1 MQNDF
6 IHIPSQRL
14 YLSFPNLNP
23 RPNHGRG
30 QREREPRQASTRT
43 GLSGAGSRGGVAG
56 QKKRGARTL
65 NSEPLHPHSLQ
76 DEGPP
81 RPARDHQD
89 IEAHQRRRRGSRRT
103 RARPARTS
111 QCQPGFSTTA
121 TEKNNARLVD
131 DGRAQKL
138 SHEDVEELKE
148 KGVTGEA
155 LVEKILENSATFEA
169 KTEFSQEKYKRKKQK
184 KHCTALVLCRPCA
197 QTICEA
203 YFQKSLA
210 RICGLRVDSL
220 GMLLCSANVGAHSKV
235 LVLEESSGLILASVL
250 ERLGGH
256 GEACALSLS
265 SGKSKNAKPPMDI
278 VRFMN
283 FDSGITRHST
293 YASLADLLK
302 AKDRQRE
309 ETTQDTAMAEAA
321 PIETSGD
328 GSDKA
333 KANGTEAGAGAGA
346 GKKDE
351 GAEGKTEGEPSGKD
365 VAMASPK
372 GDTAAEP

>member
-1 MQNDF
+1 M
-6 IHIPSQRL
+6 
-14 YLSFPNLNP
+14 
-23 RPNHGRG
+23 
-30 QREREPRQASTRT
+30 
-43 GLSGAGSRGGVAG
+43 
-56 QKKRGARTL
+56 
-65 NSEPLHPHSLQ
+65 
-76 DEGPP
+76 
-81 RPARDHQD
+81 
-89 IEAHQRRRRGSRRT
+89 
-103 RARPARTS
+103 
-111 QCQPGFSTTA
+111 
-121 TEKNNARLVD
+121 
-131 DGRAQKL
+131 
-138 SHEDVEELKE
+138 
-148 KGVTGEA
+148 GEA
-155 LVEKILENSATFEA
+155 LVENSATFDA
-169 KTEFSQEKYKRKKQK
+169 RTEFSQEKYKRKKQK

-203 YFQKSLA
+203 YFQKSPA

-309 ETTQDTAMAEAA
+309 ETTQDTAMAEAS

-333 KANGTEAGAGAGA
+333 NGTEASAFAG
-346 GKKDE
+346 DE
-351 GAEGKTEGEPSGKD
+351 NKGAEGKTEGEPSGKD

>member
-1 MQNDF
+1 M
-6 IHIPSQRL
+6 
-14 YLSFPNLNP
+14 
-23 RPNHGRG
+23 
-30 QREREPRQASTRT
+30 
-43 GLSGAGSRGGVAG
+43 
-56 QKKRGARTL
+56 
-65 NSEPLHPHSLQ
+65 
-76 DEGPP
+76 
-81 RPARDHQD
+81 
-89 IEAHQRRRRGSRRT
+89 
-103 RARPARTS
+103 
-111 QCQPGFSTTA
+111 
-121 TEKNNARLVD
+121 
-131 DGRAQKL
+131 
-138 SHEDVEELKE
+138 
-148 KGVTGEA
+148 GEA
-155 LVEKILENSATFEA
+155 LVENSATFDA
-169 KTEFSQEKYKRKKQK
+169 RTEFSQEKYKRKKHK

>member
-1 MQNDF
+1 MAGDLVREGDHVVLDVNNGE
-6 IHIPSQRL
+6 RL
-14 YLSFPNLNP
+14 MVTQVTKKV
-23 RPNHGRG
+23 RIKVG
-30 QREREPRQASTRT
+30 
-43 GLSGAGSRGGVAG
+43 
-56 QKKRGARTL
+56 KRGYVPALPLVGHAFGTVFEVRGNGLAVGSKDALAVL
-65 NSEPLHPHSLQ
+65 N
-76 DEGPP
+76 
-81 RPARDHQD
+81 
-89 IEAHQRRRRGSRRT
+89 GS
-103 RARPARTS
+103 
-111 QCQPGFSTTA
+111 FSTTA

-138 SHEDVEELKE
+138 SHEDIEELKE

-155 LVEKILENSATFEA
+155 LVEKIVENSATFEA

-203 YFQKSLA
+203 YFQKSPA

-293 YASLADLLK
+293 YANLADLLK
-302 AKDRQRE
+302 AKDRQRQ
-309 ETTQDTAMAEAA
+309 ETTQDTAMAAMAEAS

-333 KANGTEAGAGAGA
+333 NGTEASAFAG
-346 GKKDE
+346 DE
-351 GAEGKTEGEPSGKD
+351 NKGAEGKTEGESSGKD

-372 GDTAAEP
+372 GDTAAKP